1 MASRGLHVRYRGG
14 TGWALDAA
22 MHESGNLVYTAL
34 VPERLCKAVEDH
46 LVWQWRDSLPYN
58 VVGKLRAPAAVSIRN
73 EGTPPR
79 AN

>member
-1 MASRGLHVRYRGG
+1 VRYRGG

-22 MHESGNLVYTAL
+22 MHESGNLVYIAV

-58 VVGKLRAPAAVSIRN
+58 VVGKLRAPVALSIRHA
-73 EGTPPR
+73 GDAPR
-79 AN
+79 VP